1 MPRICHPF
9 HTTLTAHTHRHT
21 HCKIYLCKKVEKT
34 LSGRKVCDLF
44 LRSMRKMC
52 EFESINY
59 RQPNTEFNPGTNI
72 PPYIY
77 HLCAWLCVAYNL
89 GHTHMYTVHTH
100 THTHTYRIRIFM
112 AKSENVCIRLVCGIG
127 NTKDRKCHMA
137 I

>member
-1 MPRICHPF
+1 MLKGNAANLPSLSHDLDCT
-9 HTTLTAHTHRHT
+9 HTQPHT

-100 THTHTYRIRIFM
+100 TYIQDSNFYGQ
-112 AKSENVCIRLVCGIG
+112 K
-127 NTKDRKCHMA
+127 RKCMHSTCVRNW
-137 I
+137 